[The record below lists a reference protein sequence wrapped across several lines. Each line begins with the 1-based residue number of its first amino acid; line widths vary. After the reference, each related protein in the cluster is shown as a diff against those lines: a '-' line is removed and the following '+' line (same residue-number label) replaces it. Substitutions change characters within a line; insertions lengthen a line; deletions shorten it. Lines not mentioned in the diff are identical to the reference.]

1 MLVLWFHWIGGGEFT
16 VRRLFFVC
24 FLSEVFARSVTE
36 TGEPCET
43 SVLVIYCC
51 NIN

>member
-1 MLVLWFHWIGGGEFT
+1 MVNLLSDVFL
-16 VRRLFFVC
+16 FVC

-36 TGEPCET
+36 TEEPCET